1 MGGAVR
7 QLTDALQHVRG
18 QGMPP
23 GWAAQAAVGAGMD
36 DLCAQIA
43 AHTEGV
49 LLKPGEVVEFL
60 VPHRAWSCLVSR
72 PVRVDEA
79 SVALDTVC
87 MDLVWPGKD
96 HSIKHW
102 MANTR
107 GLKHMRV
114 QVGTKEYALQPGEHD
129 ALLEAQWGLTR
140 GTLRKMNR
148 GLTVGALPYSC
159 RLKVPWHVRA

>member
-1 MGGAVR
+1 M
-7 QLTDALQHVRG
+7 
-18 QGMPP
+18 
-23 GWAAQAAVGAGMD
+23 
-36 DLCAQIA
+36 
-43 AHTEGV
+43 
-49 LLKPGEVVEFL
+49 VEFL

-114 QVGTKEYALQPGEHD
+114 QVVSERVELV
-129 ALLEAQWGLTR
+129 
-140 GTLRKMNR
+140 
-148 GLTVGALPYSC
+148 VG
-159 RLKVPWHVRA
+159 RFVGG